1 MASMRQWKRK
11 HGVTRYVYI
20 VECADRTF
28 YTGSTG
34 NIEKRLQ
41 EHNSSK
47 TGAKY
52 TRGRRPV
59 KLVYVEHC
67 ATLSIALK
75 REAQIKKLSRAQKV
89 VLVAN
94 GNG

>member
-1 MASMRQWKRK
+1 M
-11 HGVTRYVYI
+11 TTYVYI
-20 VECADRTF
+20 VECADKTF

-34 NIEKRLQ
+34 NVEKRIQ

-59 KLVYVEHC
+59 KLVYVEPC
-67 ATLSIALK
+67 PTPSLALK
-75 REAQIKKLSRAQKV
+75 REAEIKKLSRAQKV
-89 VLVAN
+89 VLV
-94 GNG
+94 GKRSG